1 MPQNAKNVRFRV
13 FWIFEEHKMELL
25 RIRLEKLLK
34 EAVKTIKPDF
44 EDWNR
49 LVLQPATDEKF
60 GDYQT
65 NFAMTASKIFRQ
77 PPKMIAESVISAIP
91 ANDILEK
98 AEVAGPGFINFFMKN
113 SFVAET
119 VRKTFTEKWDFSH
132 INTDGTVVIDY
143 SSPNIAKPMHV
154 GHLRTTIIGDSIK
167 RIMNFIGYNV
177 VADNHLGDW
186 GTQFGKLIVAYNRWL
201 DKENFEKDPIAELE
215 RLYIKFGDEAGKDT
229 DLDELARTEL
239 KKVQDGDEKNM
250 ALWKK
255 FVEITLAECKKIYDY
270 LGVNFD
276 TYYGESF
283 YHPLMPKVINELVEK
298 GLAVESE
305 GALVVFFDEKE
316 NLHPCI
322 VRKKDGAFLYATS
335 DLATIKYKYE
345 NYKMNKALYVTD
357 DRQAVHFKQIF
368 NIAERAGWKME
379 FVHIPF
385 GVLSFNGEIL
395 KTRAGNTIKLADL
408 FKEAES
414 KGLSVVEEKN
424 PELPEDEKKKIAKAV
439 GIGALKYSDLSQNRT
454 SNIDFSWEKALSFD
468 GNTAPYLQYSY
479 ARVQSI
485 KRKAAEK
492 GVTIDFNSEI
502 RIESGIERSIAASIA
517 KFPECV
523 EKAAEL
529 YKPNFIADHIFDLV
543 QKFGTFYNSTPILK
557 AEPEKMQSRLL
568 LAEAVARTIKT
579 GLDLLG
585 IEAPEKM

>member
-1 MPQNAKNVRFRV
+1 
-13 FWIFEEHKMELL
+13 MELL

-34 EAVKTIKPDF
+34 EAVKTVKPDF
-44 EDWNR
+44 DDWNR

-77 PPKMIAESVISAIP
+77 PPKIIAESIISAIL

-98 AEVAGPGFINFFMKN
+98 AEVAGPGFINFFLKN

-119 VRKTFTEKWDFSH
+119 VRKTFTENWDFSH

-167 RIMNFIGYNV
+167 RIMRFVGYNV

-186 GTQFGKLIVAYNRWL
+186 GTQFGKLIVAYSRWL
-201 DKENFEKDPIAELE
+201 DKENFEKDPISELE
-215 RLYIKFGDEAGKDT
+215 RLYIKFGDEAEKDP
-229 DLDELARTEL
+229 DLDELARIEL
-239 KKVQDGDEKNM
+239 KKVQDGDEANL

-255 FVEITLAECKKIYDY
+255 FVEITLSECKKIYEY
-270 LGVNFD
+270 LGIKFD

-283 YHPLMPKVINELVEK
+283 YHPLMPRVIDELVEK

-335 DLATIKYKYE
+335 DLATIKFKYE

-492 GVTIDFNSEI
+492 GITIDFNSEI
-502 RIESGIERSIAASIA
+502 KIESDIERSIAANVA
-517 KFPECV
+517 RFPECV

-557 AEPEKMQSRLL
+557 AEPAEMQSRLL
-568 LAEAVARTIKT
+568 LAEAVARTVKT

>member
-1 MPQNAKNVRFRV
+1 
-13 FWIFEEHKMELL
+13 MELL
-25 RIRLEKLLK
+25 RIRLEKLLR
-34 EAVKTIKPDF
+34 EAVKTVKPDF
-44 EDWNR
+44 DDWSR
-49 LVLQPATDEKF
+49 LVLQPASDEKF

-65 NFAMTASKIFRQ
+65 NFAMTASKILRQ
-77 PPKMIAESVISAIP
+77 PPKMIAESIISAIP
-91 ANDILEK
+91 ENDILEK
-98 AEVAGPGFINFFMKN
+98 AEVAGPGFINFFLKN

-119 VRKTFTEKWDFSH
+119 VRKTFSENWDFSH

-167 RIMNFIGYNV
+167 RIMSFIGYNV
-177 VADNHLGDW
+177 IADNHLGDW

-215 RLYIKFGDEAGKDT
+215 RLYIKFGDEAEKDP
-229 DLDELARTEL
+229 DLDELARAEL
-239 KKVQDGDEKNM
+239 KKVQDGDEANL

-255 FVEITLAECKKIYDY
+255 FVEITLSECKKIYEY
-270 LGVNFD
+270 LGIKFD

-283 YHPLMPKVINELVEK
+283 YHKLMPKVIEELVEK

-335 DLATIKYKYE
+335 DLATIKFKYE

-424 PELPEDEKKKIAKAV
+424 PELPAEEKKKIAKAV

-492 GVTIDFNSEI
+492 GVTLDFNSEI
-502 RIESGIERSIAASIA
+502 KIESDIERSIASSVA

-557 AEPEKMQSRLL
+557 AEPEQMQSRLL
-568 LAEAVARTIKT
+568 LAEAVARTVKT

>member
-1 MPQNAKNVRFRV
+1 
-13 FWIFEEHKMELL
+13 MELL

-34 EAVKTIKPDF
+34 EAVKTIEPDF
-44 EDWNR
+44 EDWGR

-77 PPKMIAESVISAIP
+77 PPKIIAESIITAIP

-98 AEVAGPGFINFFMKN
+98 AEVAGPGFINFFLKN

-119 VRKTFTEKWDFSH
+119 VRKTFSEKWDFSH
-132 INTDGTVVIDY
+132 INTEGTVVIDY

-167 RIMNFIGYNV
+167 RIMKFIGYNV
-177 VADNHLGDW
+177 IADNHLGDW

-201 DKENFEKDPIAELE
+201 DKENFEKDPISELE
-215 RLYIKFGDEAGKDT
+215 RLYIKFGDEAEKDP
-229 DLDELARTEL
+229 DLDELARAEL
-239 KKVQDGDEKNM
+239 KKVQDGDEANL

-255 FVEITLAECKKIYDY
+255 FVEITLSECKKIYEY
-270 LGVNFD
+270 LGIKFD

-283 YHPLMPKVINELVEK
+283 YHKLMPKVIDELVEK

-335 DLATIKYKYE
+335 DLATIKFKYE

-414 KGLSVVEEKN
+414 KGESVVEEKN

-492 GVTIDFNSEI
+492 GITLDFNSEI
-502 RIESGIERSIAASIA
+502 KIESDIERSIAASIA

-557 AEPEKMQSRLL
+557 AEPEQMQSRIL
-568 LAEAVARTIKT
+568 LAEAVAQTVRT

-585 IEAPEKM
+585 IETPEKM

>member
-1 MPQNAKNVRFRV
+1 
-13 FWIFEEHKMELL
+13 MELL

-34 EAVKTIKPDF
+34 KAVETIKPDF
-44 EDWNR
+44 DDWSR
-49 LVLQPATDEKF
+49 LVLQPASDEKF

-77 PPKMIAESVISAIP
+77 PPKMIAESIISAIP
-91 ANDILEK
+91 GNDILEK
-98 AEVAGPGFINFFMKN
+98 AEVAGPGFINFFLKN

-119 VRKTFTEKWDFSH
+119 VRKTFSEKWDFSH
-132 INTDGTVVIDY
+132 INTEGTVVIDY

-177 VADNHLGDW
+177 IADNHLGDW
-186 GTQFGKLIVAYNRWL
+186 GTQFGKLIVAYSRWL

-215 RLYIKFGDEAGKDT
+215 RLYIKFGDEAEKDP
-229 DLDELARTEL
+229 DLDELARAEL
-239 KKVQDGDEKNM
+239 KKVQDGNETNL

-255 FVEITLAECKKIYDY
+255 FVEITLSECKKIYEY
-270 LGVNFD
+270 LGIKFD

-283 YHPLMPKVINELVEK
+283 YHELMPRVIDELVEK

-335 DLATIKYKYE
+335 DLATIKFKYE

-492 GVTIDFNSEI
+492 GITLDFNSEI
-502 RIESGIERSIAASIA
+502 KIESDIERSIAASVA

-557 AEPEKMQSRLL
+557 AEPEQMKSRLL
-568 LAEAVARTIKT
+568 LAEAVARTVKT

>member
-1 MPQNAKNVRFRV
+1 
-13 FWIFEEHKMELL
+13 MELL

-34 EAVKTIKPDF
+34 KAVETMKPDF
-44 EDWNR
+44 DDWSR
-49 LVLQPATDEKF
+49 LVLQPASDEKF

-77 PPKMIAESVISAIP
+77 PPKMIAESIISAIP
-91 ANDILEK
+91 ENDILEK
-98 AEVAGPGFINFFMKN
+98 AEVAGPGFINFFLKN

-119 VRKTFTEKWDFSH
+119 VRKTFAEKWDFSH

-186 GTQFGKLIVAYNRWL
+186 GTQFGKLIVAYSRWL

-215 RLYIKFGDEAGKDT
+215 RLYIKFGDEAEKDP
-229 DLDELARTEL
+229 DLDELARAEL
-239 KKVQDGDEKNM
+239 KKVQDGDETNL

-255 FVEITLAECKKIYDY
+255 FVEITLSECKKIYEY
-270 LGVNFD
+270 LGIKFD

-283 YHPLMPKVINELVEK
+283 YHELMPRVIDELVEK

-335 DLATIKYKYE
+335 DLATIKFKYE

-492 GVTIDFNSEI
+492 GITIDFNSAVT
-502 RIESGIERSIAASIA
+502 IESDIERSIAASIA

-557 AEPEKMQSRLL
+557 AEPEQMKSRLL
-568 LAEAVARTIKT
+568 LAEAVARTVKT

>member
-1 MPQNAKNVRFRV
+1 
-13 FWIFEEHKMELL
+13 MELL
-25 RIRLEKLLK
+25 RIRLEKLFK
-34 EAVKTIKPDF
+34 EAIKNIRPDF
-44 EDWNR
+44 EEWGK

-77 PPKMIAESVISAIP
+77 APKIIAESLIAAIP
-91 ANDILEK
+91 ENDLTEK
-98 AEVAGPGFINFFMKN
+98 IEVAGPGFINIFLKKE
-113 SFVAET
+113 SLAAT
-119 VRKTFTEKWDFSH
+119 VGKTFSENWDFSH
-132 INTDGTVVIDY
+132 INTEGTVVIDY

-167 RIMNFIGYNV
+167 RIMKFIGYDII
-177 VADNHLGDW
+177 ADNHLGDW
-186 GTQFGKLIVAYNRWL
+186 GTQFGKLIVAYDRWL
-201 DKENFEKDPIAELE
+201 DKENFEKDPISELE
-215 RLYIKFGDEAGKDT
+215 RLYIKFGDEAEKDP
-229 DLDELARTEL
+229 DLEELARTEL

-255 FVEITLAECKKIYDY
+255 FVDITLAECKKIYEY

-283 YHPLMPKVINELVEK
+283 YHPLMPKVIDELVEK

-424 PELPEDEKKKIAKAV
+424 PELPAEEKRKIAKAV

-485 KRKAAEK
+485 KRKAAGK
-492 GVTIDFNSEI
+492 GITLDFNCKISL
-502 RIESGIERSIAASIA
+502 ESDIERSIAASVA
-517 KFPECV
+517 RFPECV

-557 AEPEKMQSRLL
+557 AEPEKMQSRIL
-568 LAEAVARTIKT
+568 LAEAVARTIRT

>member
-1 MPQNAKNVRFRV
+1 
-13 FWIFEEHKMELL
+13 MELI
-25 RIRLEKLLK
+25 RISLEKLLK
-34 EAVKTIKPDF
+34 SAVKTVKPDF
-44 EDWNR
+44 DDWSR

-77 PPKMIAESVISAIP
+77 PPKMIAESIISAIP
-91 ANDILEK
+91 ENDILEK
-98 AEVAGPGFINFFMKN
+98 AEVAGPGFINFFLKN

-119 VRKTFTEKWDFSH
+119 VGKTFAEKWDFSH

-177 VADNHLGDW
+177 IADNHLGDW
-186 GTQFGKLIVAYNRWL
+186 GTQFGKLIVAYTRWL
-201 DKENFEKDPIAELE
+201 DKENFEKDPISELE
-215 RLYIKFGDEAGKDT
+215 RLYIKFGDEAEKDP
-229 DLDELARTEL
+229 DLDELARAEL
-239 KKVQDGDEKNM
+239 KKVQDGDEANL

-255 FVEITLAECKKIYDY
+255 FVEITLNECKKIYEY
-270 LGVNFD
+270 LGIKFD

-283 YHPLMPKVINELVEK
+283 YHKLMPKVIDELVEK

-335 DLATIKYKYE
+335 DLATIKFKYE

-502 RIESGIERSIAASIA
+502 TIENDIERSIAASIA

-557 AEPEKMQSRLL
+557 AEPAEMQSRLL
-568 LAEAVARTIKT
+568 LAEAVARTVRT
-579 GLDLLG
+579 GLELLG
-585 IEAPEKM
+585 IETPEKM

>member
-1 MPQNAKNVRFRV
+1 
-13 FWIFEEHKMELL
+13 MELI
-25 RIRLEKLLK
+25 RISLEKLLK
-34 EAVKTIKPDF
+34 SAVKTVKPDF
-44 EDWNR
+44 DDWSR

-77 PPKMIAESVISAIP
+77 PPKMIAESIISAIP
-91 ANDILEK
+91 ENDILEK
-98 AEVAGPGFINFFMKN
+98 AEVAGPGFINFFLKN

-132 INTDGTVVIDY
+132 VNTEGTVVIDY

-177 VADNHLGDW
+177 IADNHLGDW
-186 GTQFGKLIVAYNRWL
+186 GTQFGKLIVAYSRWL

-215 RLYIKFGDEAGKDT
+215 RLYIKFGDEAEKDP
-229 DLDELARTEL
+229 DLDELARAEL
-239 KKVQDGDEKNM
+239 KKVQDGDEANL

-255 FVEITLAECKKIYDY
+255 FVEITLNECKKIYEY
-270 LGVNFD
+270 LGIKFD

-283 YHPLMPKVINELVEK
+283 YHKLMPKVIDELVEK

-335 DLATIKYKYE
+335 DLATIKFKYE

-424 PELPEDEKKKIAKAV
+424 PEHPEDEKKKIAKAV

-492 GVTIDFNSEI
+492 GVTIDFNSKI

-557 AEPEKMQSRLL
+557 AEPAEMQSRLL
-568 LAEAVARTIKT
+568 LAEAVARTVRT
-579 GLDLLG
+579 GLELLG
-585 IEAPEKM
+585 IETPEKM

>member
-1 MPQNAKNVRFRV
+1 
-13 FWIFEEHKMELL
+13 MELL

-34 EAVKTIKPDF
+34 KAVETIKPDF
-44 EDWNR
+44 DDWSR
-49 LVLQPATDEKF
+49 LVLQPASDEKF

-77 PPKMIAESVISAIP
+77 PPKMIAESIISAIP
-91 ANDILEK
+91 ENDILEK
-98 AEVAGPGFINFFMKN
+98 AEVAGPGFINFFLKN

-119 VRKTFTEKWDFSH
+119 VRKTFVENWDFSH
-132 INTDGTVVIDY
+132 INTVGTVVIDY

-177 VADNHLGDW
+177 IADNHLGDW

-215 RLYIKFGDEAGKDT
+215 RLYIKFGDEAEKDP
-229 DLDELARTEL
+229 DLDELARAEL
-239 KKVQDGDEKNM
+239 KKVQDGDETNL

-255 FVEITLAECKKIYDY
+255 FVEITLSECKKIYEY
-270 LGVNFD
+270 LGIKFD

-283 YHPLMPKVINELVEK
+283 YHKLMPRVIDELVEK

-335 DLATIKYKYE
+335 DLATIKFKYE

-424 PELPEDEKKKIAKAV
+424 PELPENEKKKIAKAV

-492 GVTIDFNSEI
+492 GITLDFNSEI
-502 RIESGIERSIAASIA
+502 KIESDIERSIAASVA

-557 AEPEKMQSRLL
+557 AEPEQMKSRLL
-568 LAEAVARTIKT
+568 LAEAVARTVKT

>member
-1 MPQNAKNVRFRV
+1 
-13 FWIFEEHKMELL
+13 MELL
-25 RIRLEKLLK
+25 RIRLEKLFK
-34 EAVKTIKPDF
+34 DAVKSIRPDF
-44 EDWNR
+44 EDWGK

-77 PPKMIAESVISAIP
+77 PPKVIAENLINAVSENNIA
-91 ANDILEK
+91 EK
-98 AEVAGPGFINFFMKN
+98 IEVAGPGFINIFIKKEAL
-113 SFVAET
+113 AET
-119 VRKTFTEKWDFSH
+119 VGKTLAENWDFSH

-167 RIMNFIGYNV
+167 RIMKFVGYNV
-177 VADNHLGDW
+177 IADNHLGDW
-186 GTQFGKLIVAYNRWL
+186 GTQFGKLIVGWERWL
-201 DKENFEKDPIAELE
+201 DKENFEKDPISELE
-215 RLYIKFGDEAGKDT
+215 RIYIKFGDEAEKDPE
-229 DLDELARTEL
+229 LEELARTEL

-255 FVEITLAECKKIYDY
+255 FVDITLAECKKIYEY

-283 YHPLMPKVINELVEK
+283 YHPLMPKVIDELVEK

-368 NIAERAGWKME
+368 NIAKRAGWDME

-424 PELPEDEKKKIAKAV
+424 PELSMEEKKKIAKAV

-454 SNIDFSWEKALSFD
+454 SNIDFSWEKALSFE

-492 GVTIDFNSEI
+492 GITLDFNCKISL
-502 RIESGIERSIAASIA
+502 ESDIERSIASSVAR
-517 KFPECV
+517 FPECV

>member
-1 MPQNAKNVRFRV
+1 
-13 FWIFEEHKMELL
+13 MELL
-25 RIRLEKLLK
+25 RIRLEKLFK
-34 EAVKTIKPDF
+34 EAIKSIRPDF
-44 EDWNR
+44 DDWSR

-77 PPKMIAESVISAIP
+77 APKMIAEALIAAIP
-91 ANDILEK
+91 ENDLTEK
-98 AEVAGPGFINFFMKN
+98 IEVAGPGFINIFLKKEAL
-113 SFVAET
+113 AEA
-119 VRKTFTEKWDFSH
+119 VQKTFSEKWDFSH
-132 INTDGTVVIDY
+132 INTEGTVVIDY

-167 RIMNFIGYNV
+167 RIMKFIGYNV
-177 VADNHLGDW
+177 IADNHLGDW
-186 GTQFGKLIVAYNRWL
+186 GTQFGKLIIGWNRWL
-201 DKENFEKDPIAELE
+201 DKENFEKDPISELE
-215 RLYIKFGDEAGKDT
+215 RIYIKFGDEAEKDP
-229 DLDELARTEL
+229 DLEELARVEL

-255 FVEITLAECKKIYDY
+255 FVDITLAECKKIYEY
-270 LGVNFD
+270 LGVEFD

-283 YHPLMPKVINELVEK
+283 YHPIMPKVIDELVEK

-368 NIAERAGWKME
+368 NIAQRAGWDME

-424 PELPEDEKKKIAKAV
+424 PELPAEEKKKIAKAV

-492 GVTIDFNSEI
+492 GIDLDLNCKIALESE
-502 RIESGIERSIAASIA
+502 IERSIAASVTR
-517 KFPECV
+517 FPECV

-557 AEPEKMQSRLL
+557 AEPEKMLSRLL
-568 LAEAVARTIKT
+568 LAEAVARTVRT

>member
-1 MPQNAKNVRFRV
+1 
-13 FWIFEEHKMELL
+13 MELL

-34 EAVKTIKPDF
+34 EAVKTVKPDF
-44 EDWNR
+44 DDWSR

-77 PPKMIAESVISAIP
+77 PPKMIAESIISAIP

-98 AEVAGPGFINFFMKN
+98 AEVAGPGFINFFLKN

-119 VRKTFTEKWDFSH
+119 VRKTFSEKWDFSH

-167 RIMNFIGYNV
+167 RIMRFVGYNV

-186 GTQFGKLIVAYNRWL
+186 GTQFGKLIVAYSRWL
-201 DKENFEKDPIAELE
+201 DKENFEKAPISELE
-215 RLYIKFGDEAGKDT
+215 RLYIKFGDEAEKDP
-229 DLDELARTEL
+229 DLDELARIEL
-239 KKVQDGDEKNM
+239 KKVQDGDEANL

-255 FVEITLAECKKIYDY
+255 FVEITLSECKKIYEY
-270 LGVNFD
+270 LGIKFD

-283 YHPLMPKVINELVEK
+283 YHPLMPRVIDELVEK

-335 DLATIKYKYE
+335 DLATIKFKYE

-454 SNIDFSWEKALSFD
+454 SNIDFSWEKALTFD

-492 GVTIDFNSEI
+492 GITIDFNSEI
-502 RIESGIERSIAASIA
+502 KIESDIERSIAASVA
-517 KFPECV
+517 RFPECV

-557 AEPEKMQSRLL
+557 AEPAEMQSRLL
-568 LAEAVARTIKT
+568 LAEAVARTVKT

>member
-1 MPQNAKNVRFRV
+1 
-13 FWIFEEHKMELL
+13 MELL

-34 EAVKTIKPDF
+34 EAVKAVKPDF
-44 EDWNR
+44 DDWSR
-49 LVLQPATDEKF
+49 LVLQPASDEKF

-65 NFAMTASKIFRQ
+65 NFAMTASKILRQ
-77 PPKMIAESVISAIP
+77 PPKMIAESIISAIP
-91 ANDILEK
+91 ENDILEK
-98 AEVAGPGFINFFMKN
+98 AEVAGPGFINFFLKN

-119 VRKTFTEKWDFSH
+119 VRKTFSENWDFSH

-186 GTQFGKLIVAYNRWL
+186 GTQFGKLIVAYSRWL

-215 RLYIKFGDEAGKDT
+215 RLYIKFGDEAEKDP
-229 DLDELARTEL
+229 DLDELARAEL
-239 KKVQDGDEKNM
+239 KKVQDGDEANL

-255 FVEITLAECKKIYDY
+255 FVEITLSECKKIYEY
-270 LGVNFD
+270 LGIKFD

-283 YHPLMPKVINELVEK
+283 YHKLMPKVIDELVEK

-335 DLATIKYKYE
+335 DLATIKFKYE

-424 PELPEDEKKKIAKAV
+424 PELPVEEKKKIAKAV

-492 GVTIDFNSEI
+492 GVTLDFNSEI
-502 RIESGIERSIAASIA
+502 KIESDIERSIAASVA

-557 AEPEKMQSRLL
+557 ADPEKMQSRLL
-568 LAEAVARTIKT
+568 LAEAVAQTVKS

>member
-1 MPQNAKNVRFRV
+1 
-13 FWIFEEHKMELL
+13 MELL

-44 EDWNR
+44 DDWSR
-49 LVLQPATDEKF
+49 LVLQPASDEKF

-77 PPKMIAESVISAIP
+77 PPKMIAESIISAIP

-98 AEVAGPGFINFFMKN
+98 AEVAGPGFINFFLKN

-119 VRKTFTEKWDFSH
+119 VGKTFSEKWDFSH
-132 INTDGTVVIDY
+132 VNTEGTVVIDY

-154 GHLRTTIIGDSIK
+154 GHLRTTIIGDSVK
-167 RIMNFIGYNV
+167 RIMKFIGYNV
-177 VADNHLGDW
+177 IADNHLGDW

-215 RLYIKFGDEAGKDT
+215 RLYIKFGDEAEKDP
-229 DLDELARTEL
+229 DLDELARIEL
-239 KKVQDGDEKNM
+239 KKVQDGDKANL

-255 FVEITLAECKKIYDY
+255 FVEITLSECKKIYEY
-270 LGVNFD
+270 LGINFD

-283 YHPLMPKVINELVEK
+283 YHPLMPKVIDELVEK

-335 DLATIKYKYE
+335 DLATIKFKYE

-485 KRKAAEK
+485 KRKAAEN
-492 GVTIDFNSEI
+492 GITIDFNSEI
-502 RIESGIERSIAASIA
+502 KIESTIERSIAASIA

-557 AEPEKMQSRLL
+557 AEPEQMQSRLL
-568 LAEAVARTIKT
+568 LAEAVARTVRT

>member
-1 MPQNAKNVRFRV
+1 M
-13 FWIFEEHKMELL
+13 ELKMELL

-34 EAVKTIKPDF
+34 EAVRTVKPDF
-44 EDWNR
+44 EDWSR

-98 AEVAGPGFINFFMKN
+98 AEVAGPGFINFFLKN

-119 VRKTFTEKWDFSH
+119 VRKTFSEKWDFSH
-132 INTDGTVVIDY
+132 INTEGTVVIDY

-167 RIMNFIGYNV
+167 RIMKFIGYNV
-177 VADNHLGDW
+177 IADNHLGDW

-201 DKENFEKDPIAELE
+201 DRENFDKDPIAELE
-215 RLYIKFGDEAGKDT
+215 RLYIKFGDEAEKDPG
-229 DLDELARTEL
+229 LDELARAEL
-239 KKVQDGDEKNM
+239 KKVQDGDEANL

-255 FVEITLAECKKIYDY
+255 FVEITLAECKKIYEY
-270 LGVNFD
+270 LGINFD

-283 YHPLMPKVINELVEK
+283 YHKLMPRVIDELVGK

-335 DLATIKYKYE
+335 DLATIKFKYE

-357 DRQAVHFKQIF
+357 DRQAVHFRQIF

-414 KGLSVVEEKN
+414 KGLRVVEEKN

-439 GIGALKYSDLSQNRT
+439 GIGALKYSDLSQSRT

-502 RIESGIERSIAASIA
+502 RIESAIERSIAASIA

-557 AEPEKMQSRLL
+557 AESAEMQSRLL
-568 LAEAVARTIKT
+568 LAEAVANTVRT

-585 IEAPEKM
+585 IETPEKM

>member
-1 MPQNAKNVRFRV
+1 
-13 FWIFEEHKMELL
+13 MELL

-44 EDWNR
+44 EDWGR

-77 PPKMIAESVISAIP
+77 PPKIIAESIITAIP

-98 AEVAGPGFINFFMKN
+98 AEVAGPGFINFFLKN

-119 VRKTFTEKWDFSH
+119 VRKTFSEKWDFSH
-132 INTDGTVVIDY
+132 INTEGTVVIDY

-167 RIMNFIGYNV
+167 RIMKFIGYNV
-177 VADNHLGDW
+177 IADNHLGDW

-201 DKENFEKDPIAELE
+201 DKENFEKDPISELE
-215 RLYIKFGDEAGKDT
+215 RLYIKFGDEAEKDP
-229 DLDELARTEL
+229 DLDELARAEL
-239 KKVQDGDEKNM
+239 KKVQDGDEANL

-255 FVEITLAECKKIYDY
+255 FVEITLSECKKIYEY
-270 LGVNFD
+270 LGIKFD

-283 YHPLMPKVINELVEK
+283 YHKLMPKVIDELVEK

-335 DLATIKYKYE
+335 DLATIKFKYE

-414 KGLSVVEEKN
+414 KGESVVEEKN

-492 GVTIDFNSEI
+492 GITLDFNSEI
-502 RIESGIERSIAASIA
+502 KIESDIERSIAASIA

-557 AEPEKMQSRLL
+557 AEPEQMQSRIL
-568 LAEAVARTIKT
+568 LAEAVAQTVRT

-585 IEAPEKM
+585 IETPEKM

>member
-1 MPQNAKNVRFRV
+1 
-13 FWIFEEHKMELL
+13 MELL

-44 EDWNR
+44 EDWSR

-77 PPKMIAESVISAIP
+77 PPKMIAENVISAIP

-98 AEVAGPGFINFFMKN
+98 AEVAGPGFINFFLKN

-119 VRKTFTEKWDFSH
+119 VRKTFSEKWDFSH
-132 INTDGTVVIDY
+132 INTEGTVVIDY

-167 RIMNFIGYNV
+167 RIMKFIGYNV

-186 GTQFGKLIVAYNRWL
+186 GTQFGKLIVAYSRWL

-215 RLYIKFGDEAGKDT
+215 RLYIKFGDEAEKDP
-229 DLDELARTEL
+229 DLDELARAEL
-239 KKVQDGDEKNM
+239 KKVQDGDEANL

-255 FVEITLAECKKIYDY
+255 FVEITLAECKKIYEY
-270 LGVNFD
+270 LGINFD

-283 YHPLMPKVINELVEK
+283 YHKLMPKVIDELIEK

-335 DLATIKYKYE
+335 DLATIKFKSE

-424 PELPEDEKKKIAKAV
+424 PELPAEEKKKIAKAV

-502 RIESGIERSIAASIA
+502 RIENGIERSIAASIA

-557 AEPEKMQSRLL
+557 AEPAEMQSRLL
-568 LAEAVARTIKT
+568 LAEAVARTVRT

>member
-1 MPQNAKNVRFRV
+1 
-13 FWIFEEHKMELL
+13 MELI
-25 RIRLEKLLK
+25 RISLEKLLK
-34 EAVKTIKPDF
+34 SAVKTVEPDF
-44 EDWNR
+44 DDWSR

-77 PPKMIAESVISAIP
+77 PPKIIAESIISAIP
-91 ANDILEK
+91 ENDILEK
-98 AEVAGPGFINFFMKN
+98 AEVAGPGFINFFLKN

-119 VRKTFTEKWDFSH
+119 VGKTFAEKWDFSH

-186 GTQFGKLIVAYNRWL
+186 GTQFGKLIVAYSRWL
-201 DKENFEKDPIAELE
+201 DKENFEKDPISELE
-215 RLYIKFGDEAGKDT
+215 RLYIKFGDEAEKDP
-229 DLDELARTEL
+229 DLDELARAEL
-239 KKVQDGDEKNM
+239 KKVQDGDEANL

-255 FVEITLAECKKIYDY
+255 FVEITLSECKKIYEY
-270 LGVNFD
+270 LGIKFD

-283 YHPLMPKVINELVEK
+283 YHKLMPKVIDELVEK

-335 DLATIKYKYE
+335 DLATIKFKYE

-502 RIESGIERSIAASIA
+502 TIENDIERSIAASIA

-557 AEPEKMQSRLL
+557 AEPAEMQSRLL
-568 LAEAVARTIKT
+568 LAEAVARTVRT
-579 GLDLLG
+579 GLELLG
-585 IEAPEKM
+585 IETPEKM

>member
-1 MPQNAKNVRFRV
+1 
-13 FWIFEEHKMELL
+13 MELL

-44 EDWNR
+44 EDWSR

-65 NFAMTASKIFRQ
+65 NFAMTASKMFESLKNS
-77 PPKMIAESVISAIP
+77 PSSKMFWPLPKLLAETLIAAIP
-91 ANDILEK
+91 ENNLTEK
-98 AEVAGPGFINFFMKN
+98 IEVAGPGFINIFLKKE
-113 SFVAET
+113 ALAGT
-119 VRKTFTEKWDFSH
+119 VQKTFTENWDFSH

-167 RIMNFIGYNV
+167 RIMRFIGYNV
-177 VADNHLGDW
+177 IADNHLGDW
-186 GTQFGKLIVAYNRWL
+186 GTQFGKLIVAYSRWL

-215 RLYIKFGDEAGKDT
+215 RLYIKFGDEAEKDP
-229 DLDELARTEL
+229 DLDELARAEL
-239 KKVQDGDEKNM
+239 KKVQDGDVANL

-255 FVEITLAECKKIYDY
+255 FVEITLSECKKIYEY
-270 LGVNFD
+270 LGINFD

-283 YHPLMPKVINELVEK
+283 YHKLMPKVIDELVEK

-335 DLATIKYKYE
+335 DLATIKFKSE

-357 DRQAVHFKQIF
+357 DRQAVHFRQIF

-414 KGLSVVEEKN
+414 KGFSVVEEKN

-502 RIESGIERSIAASIA
+502 KIESGIERSIAASIA

-557 AEPEKMQSRLL
+557 AEPTEMQSRLL
-568 LAEAVARTIKT
+568 LAEAVANTVRT
-579 GLDLLG
+579 GLGLLG
-585 IEAPEKM
+585 IETPEKM

>member
-1 MPQNAKNVRFRV
+1 
-13 FWIFEEHKMELL
+13 MELL

-34 EAVKTIKPDF
+34 EAVKTIRPDF
-44 EDWNR
+44 NDWSR

-77 PPKMIAESVISAIP
+77 APKMIAETLIAAIP
-91 ANDILEK
+91 ENDLTEK
-98 AEVAGPGFINFFMKN
+98 IEVAGPGFINIFLKKEAL
-113 SFVAET
+113 AEA
-119 VRKTFTEKWDFSH
+119 VQKTFSEKWDFSH

-167 RIMNFIGYNV
+167 RIMRFIGYNV
-177 VADNHLGDW
+177 IADNHLGDW
-186 GTQFGKLIVAYNRWL
+186 GTQFGKLIIGWDRWL
-201 DKENFEKDPIAELE
+201 DKENFEKDPISELE
-215 RLYIKFGDEAGKDT
+215 RIYIKFGDEAEKDP
-229 DLDELARTEL
+229 DLEELARVEL

-255 FVEITLAECKKIYDY
+255 FVDITLAECKKIYEY
-270 LGVNFD
+270 LGVDFD

-283 YHPLMPKVINELVEK
+283 YHPIMPKVIDELVEK

-368 NIAERAGWKME
+368 NIAKRAGWDME

-424 PELPEDEKKKIAKAV
+424 PELPAEEKKKIAKAV

-492 GVTIDFNSEI
+492 GIDLDLNCKIALESE
-502 RIESGIERSIAASIA
+502 IERSIAASVTR
-517 KFPECV
+517 FPECV

-557 AEPEKMQSRLL
+557 AEPEKMLSRLL
-568 LAEAVARTIKT
+568 LAEAVARTVRT

>member
-1 MPQNAKNVRFRV
+1 
-13 FWIFEEHKMELL
+13 MELL

-34 EAVKTIKPDF
+34 EAVKTIRPDF
-44 EDWNR
+44 DDWSR

-77 PPKMIAESVISAIP
+77 APKMIAENLIAAIP
-91 ANDILEK
+91 ENDLTEK
-98 AEVAGPGFINFFMKN
+98 IEVAGPGFINIFLKKEAI
-113 SFVAET
+113 SEAVQ
-119 VRKTFTEKWDFSH
+119 KTFSEKWDFSH
-132 INTDGTVVIDY
+132 INTEGTVVIDY

-167 RIMNFIGYNV
+167 RIMKFIGYNV

-186 GTQFGKLIVAYNRWL
+186 GTQFGKLIIGWNRWL
-201 DKENFEKDPIAELE
+201 DKENFEKDPISELE
-215 RLYIKFGDEAGKDT
+215 RIYIKFGDEAEKDP
-229 DLDELARTEL
+229 DLDELARIEL
-239 KKVQDGDEKNM
+239 KKVQDGDEKNL

-255 FVEITLAECKKIYDY
+255 FVEITLAECKKIYEY
-270 LGVNFD
+270 LGVEFD

-283 YHPLMPKVINELVEK
+283 YHPIMPKVIDELIEK

-335 DLATIKYKYE
+335 DLATIKFKYE

-368 NIAERAGWKME
+368 NIAKRAGWDME

-424 PELPEDEKKKIAKAV
+424 PELPMEEKKKIAKAV

-492 GVTIDFNSEI
+492 GIDLDLNCKIALESE
-502 RIESGIERSIAASIA
+502 IERSIAASVA
-517 KFPECV
+517 RFPECV

-557 AEPEKMQSRLL
+557 AEPEQMQSRLL
-568 LAEAVARTIKT
+568 LAEAVARTVKT

>member
-1 MPQNAKNVRFRV
+1 
-13 FWIFEEHKMELL
+13 MELL

-34 EAVKTIKPDF
+34 EAVKTVKPDF
-44 EDWNR
+44 DDWSR
-49 LVLQPATDEKF
+49 LVLQPASDEKF

-65 NFAMTASKIFRQ
+65 NFAMTASKILRQ
-77 PPKMIAESVISAIP
+77 PPKMIAESIISAIP
-91 ANDILEK
+91 ENDILEK
-98 AEVAGPGFINFFMKN
+98 AEVAGPGFINFFLKN

-119 VRKTFTEKWDFSH
+119 VRKTFSENWDFSH

-186 GTQFGKLIVAYNRWL
+186 GTQFGKLIVAYSRWL

-215 RLYIKFGDEAGKDT
+215 RLYIKFGDEAEKDP
-229 DLDELARTEL
+229 DLDELARAEL
-239 KKVQDGDEKNM
+239 KKVQDGDEANL

-255 FVEITLAECKKIYDY
+255 FVEITLSECKKIYEY
-270 LGVNFD
+270 LGIKFD

-283 YHPLMPKVINELVEK
+283 YHKLMPKVIDELVEK

-335 DLATIKYKYE
+335 DLATIKFKYE

-424 PELPEDEKKKIAKAV
+424 PELPVEEKKKIAKAV

-492 GVTIDFNSEI
+492 GVTLDFNSEI
-502 RIESGIERSIAASIA
+502 KIESDIERSIAASVA

-557 AEPEKMQSRLL
+557 ADPEKMQSRLL
-568 LAEAVARTIKT
+568 LAEAVAQTVKS

>member
-1 MPQNAKNVRFRV
+1 
-13 FWIFEEHKMELL
+13 MELL
-25 RIRLEKLLK
+25 RIRLEKLFR

-44 EDWNR
+44 EEWNR

-65 NFAMTASKIFRQ
+65 NFAMAMTKILRQ
-77 PPKMIAESVISAIP
+77 PPKMIAEQLIAAIP
-91 ANDILEK
+91 ANEIIKK
-98 AEVAGPGFINFFMKN
+98 AETAGPGFINIFLKDELI
-113 SFVAET
+113 AET
-119 VRKTFTEKWDFSH
+119 VKKSFTEKWDFSH

-167 RIMNFIGYNV
+167 RIMRSMGYNV
-177 VADNHLGDW
+177 IADNHLGDW
-186 GTQFGKLIVAYNRWL
+186 GTQFGKLIIGWNRWI
-201 DKENFEKDPIAELE
+201 DKENFEKDPISELE
-215 RLYIKFGDEAGKDT
+215 RIYIKFGDEAEKDPQ
-229 DLDELARTEL
+229 LDEMARAEL
-239 KKVQDGDEKNM
+239 KKVQDGDETNL

-255 FVEITLAECKKIYDY
+255 FVEITLSECKKIYSY
-270 LGVNFD
+270 LGIDFD
-276 TYYGESF
+276 TFYGESF
-283 YHPLMPKVINELVEK
+283 YHPLMPKVIDELTAK

-305 GALVVFFDEKE
+305 GALCVFFDEKE

-322 VRKKDGAFLYATS
+322 VRKSDGAFLYATS
-335 DLATIKYKYE
+335 DLATIKYKYD
-345 NYKMNKALYVTD
+345 NYRMNKALYVTD

-408 FKEAES
+408 FREAEN
-414 KGLSVVEEKN
+414 KGLAAVEAKN
-424 PELPEDEKKKIAKAV
+424 PELPAEEKKKIAKAV

-454 SNIDFSWEKALSFD
+454 SNIDFSWEKALSFE

-485 KRKAAEK
+485 KRKAAESN
-492 GVTIDFNSEI
+492 VTIDFNYDI
-502 RIESGIERSIAASIA
+502 IIENELERSIAMSIA
-517 KFPECV
+517 RFPECI

-529 YKPNFIADHIFDLV
+529 YKPNFIADHIFDLA
-543 QKFGTFYNSTPILK
+543 QKFSTFYNSTPILK
-557 AEPEKMQSRLL
+557 SEPKLLQSRLQI
-568 LAEAVARTIKT
+568 AEASANVIKT
-579 GLDLLG
+579 GLELLG
-585 IEAPEKM
+585 IEVVERM

>member
-1 MPQNAKNVRFRV
+1 
-13 FWIFEEHKMELL
+13 MELL

-44 EDWNR
+44 EDWSR

-77 PPKMIAESVISAIP
+77 PPKMIAESIISAIP
-91 ANDILEK
+91 ENDILEK
-98 AEVAGPGFINFFMKN
+98 AEVAGPGFINFFLKN
-113 SFVAET
+113 SLVAEPVST
-119 VRKTFTEKWDFSH
+119 PFSEKWDFSH

-143 SSPNIAKPMHV
+143 SSPKIAKPMHV

-167 RIMNFIGYNV
+167 RIMRFIGYNV
-177 VADNHLGDW
+177 IADNHLGDW
-186 GTQFGKLIVAYNRWL
+186 GTQFGKLIVAYSRWL

-215 RLYIKFGDEAGKDT
+215 RLYIKFGDEAEKDP
-229 DLDELARTEL
+229 DLDELARAEL
-239 KKVQDGDEKNM
+239 KKVQDGDVANL

-255 FVEITLAECKKIYDY
+255 FVEITLAECKKIYEY
-270 LGVNFD
+270 LGINFD

-283 YHPLMPKVINELVEK
+283 YHKLMPKVIDELVEK

-335 DLATIKYKYE
+335 DLATIKFKSE

-424 PELPEDEKKKIAKAV
+424 PELPAEEKKKIAKAV

-492 GVTIDFNSEI
+492 GVTVDFNSEI

-557 AEPEKMQSRLL
+557 AEPAEMQSRLL
-568 LAEAVARTIKT
+568 LAEAVARTVRT